1 MSATLDEL
9 FPFEYSGGGYFRRKG
24 VPKGDVADILHGMQA
39 VGYLYAAMIAQA
51 PKSAHFVTEY
61 DGSYD
66 GDTIEN
72 IVGAWFSKEAA
83 EQYAANQNGGSR
95 MGWGVTEVEIKDR
108 P

>member
-39 VGYLYAAMIAQA
+39 VEYLYAAMQPPVCGECEGTGEVPANDVTPLEQTMPC
-51 PKSAHFVTEY
+51 PKC
-61 DGSYD
+61 
-66 GDTIEN
+66 N
-72 IVGAWFSKEAA
+72 
-83 EQYAANQNGGSR
+83 
-95 MGWGVTEVEIKDR
+95 R